1 MHFFGTLISECW
13 NPSSCRLRKDELHE
27 AYHAS
32 SYPGIGQKNCKR
44 MVLLVAPSFMDYA
57 SNPGTVGMLFE
68 AAVMYGDRH
77 PGDNDALENL
87 DPCTASTS
95 FPAPLVAI
103 QCVIAFLCRP
113 TWFRLSQIVQIVSQ
127 CFMTRNSHR
136 FTTFSLLHRSRLSYK
151 EHNTCISSQQF
162 KTFYKAYGIISHSP
176 TDAYCLIFI
185 LCCGVNAPAWF
196 PILPWCQLNL
206 LLSFLLL
213 KCHPS
218 VFEACARWV
227 GYNLNPSV
235 SKGRSLR

>member
-1 MHFFGTLISECW
+1 MHPLTLALARRTASGWSCW
-13 NPSSCRLRKDELHE
+13 WLRRSWIMPATPVQWACFLRLRSCTGTGILETMMLLRTLT
-27 AYHAS
+27 S
-32 SYPGIGQKNCKR
+32 S
-44 MVLLVAPSFMDYA
+44 
-57 SNPGTVGMLFE
+57 
-68 AAVMYGDRH
+68 
-77 PGDNDALENL
+77 
-87 DPCTASTS
+87 CTASTS

-185 LCCGVNAPAWF
+185 LCCALPPRPDCF
-196 PILPWCQLNL
+196 PRASHLGAVP
-206 LLSFLLL
+206 
-213 KCHPS
+213 
-218 VFEACARWV
+218 
-227 GYNLNPSV
+227 
-235 SKGRSLR
+235 RSCGG

>member
-87 DPCTASTS
+87 DQLMYCIHLLSCTFGCNSVCDCIFVSTN
-95 FPAPLVAI
+95 L
-103 QCVIAFLCRP
+103 
-113 TWFRLSQIVQIVSQ
+113 VQIEPDRSD
-127 CFMTRNSHR
+127 
-136 FTTFSLLHRSRLSYK
+136 SL
-151 EHNTCISSQQF
+151 
-162 KTFYKAYGIISHSP
+162 
-176 TDAYCLIFI
+176 
-185 LCCGVNAPAWF
+185 
-196 PILPWCQLNL
+196 
-206 LLSFLLL
+206 
-213 KCHPS
+213 S
-218 VFEACARWV
+218 VFHD
-227 GYNLNPSV
+227 
-235 SKGRSLR
+235 